1 MKTIKI
7 EKKLC
12 HICMGEHD
20 VYTVIVEDTEEFKG
34 KEVSF
39 EALYEYCENADE
51 YLETEDMIKANN
63 LAMKEAYKEKYYDI

>member
-12 HICMGEHD
+12 HICMEEHD
-20 VYTVIVEDTEEFKG
+20 VHTVIVEDTEEFKG